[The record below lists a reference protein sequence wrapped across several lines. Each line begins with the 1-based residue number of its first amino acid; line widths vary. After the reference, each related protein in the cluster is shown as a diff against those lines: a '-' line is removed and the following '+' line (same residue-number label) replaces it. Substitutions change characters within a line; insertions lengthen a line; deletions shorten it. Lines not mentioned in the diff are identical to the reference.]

1 MNATQRRLEG
11 KVALI
16 VGAGQTPGPKMG
28 NGRAT
33 ALLFAREGAQVLAAD
48 QNIASAEETVALIQ
62 SEGGSAAA
70 VETDVTDESSIQRAV
85 HDCTQRWNRLDILHN
100 NVGISVAGGDAPV
113 TEITVEAFD
122 RIMAVNLRSVV
133 LACKHALPIMRD
145 QGSGVILTIS
155 SIAALVILY
164 SSAQAGSIRIGTEGA
179 YPPWNAKDESGKL
192 IGFEV
197 ELAGWLCIYMKADC
211 TLVEQDWDGMIPGL
225 IMRKYDAI
233 MAGMS
238 ITDERM
244 KTINFSQ
251 GYADEVA
258 SLAVM
263 KGSSLEGMDTPK
275 AINLSTGGGAAK
287 KALKTLTAAL
297 AGKTIGVQ
305 TATIHQNFLESGDVG
320 NVKVRTYKTQDE
332 VNLDL
337 AAGRIDAAL
346 AAAVAFTDYAEKSG
360 KPVVL
365 VGPTFSGG
373 AFGNGVGVGIRKADT
388 QLLEDFNKAIDS
400 ARKSG
405 KISELA
411 IRWFGFDASM

>member
-1 MNATQRRLEG
+1 MKNIF
-11 KVALI
+11 K
-16 VGAGQTPGPKMG
+16 
-28 NGRAT
+28 
-33 ALLFAREGAQVLAAD
+33 LFL
-48 QNIASAEETVALIQ
+48 S
-62 SEGGSAAA
+62 
-70 VETDVTDESSIQRAV
+70 
-85 HDCTQRWNRLDILHN
+85 
-100 NVGISVAGGDAPV
+100 SVA
-113 TEITVEAFD
+113 
-122 RIMAVNLRSVV
+122 
-133 LACKHALPIMRD
+133 ALMIFF
-145 QGSGVILTIS
+145 
-155 SIAALVILY
+155 
-164 SSAQAGSIRIGTEGA
+164 SSAQADSIRIGTEGA

-197 ELAGWLCIYMKADC
+197 ELANFLCIYMKRDC
-211 TLVEQDWDGMIPGL
+211 TIVEQDWDGMIPGL

-263 KGSSLEGMDTPK
+263 KGSSLEGIDTPK
-275 AINLSTGGGAAK
+275 SINLSSGGSAAK
-287 KALKTLTAAL
+287 KVLKTLTAAL

-320 NVKVRTYKTQDE
+320 SVKVRTYKTQDE

-360 KPVVL
+360 KAVVL
-365 VGPTFSGG
+365 VGPTFAGG
-373 AFGNGVGVGIRKADT
+373 DFGNGVGVGLRKEDT
-388 QLLEDFNKAIDS
+388 QLEKDFNKAINT
-400 ARKSG
+400 ARKNG

-411 IRWFGFDASM
+411 IKWFGFDASM

>member
-1 MNATQRRLEG
+1 MKNICKFFLSSL
-11 KVALI
+11 VAL
-16 VGAGQTPGPKMG
+16 
-28 NGRAT
+28 
-33 ALLFAREGAQVLAAD
+33 VL
-48 QNIASAEETVALIQ
+48 
-62 SEGGSAAA
+62 
-70 VETDVTDESSIQRAV
+70 
-85 HDCTQRWNRLDILHN
+85 
-100 NVGISVAGGDAPV
+100 
-113 TEITVEAFD
+113 
-122 RIMAVNLRSVV
+122 
-133 LACKHALPIMRD
+133 
-145 QGSGVILTIS
+145 IS
-155 SIAALVILY
+155 STTLADKIK
-164 SSAQAGSIRIGTEGA
+164 IGTEGA

-197 ELAGWLCIYMKADC
+197 ELANFLCIYMEADC
-211 TLVEQDWDGMIPGL
+211 TIVEQDWDGMIPGL

-238 ITDERM
+238 ITGERM

-275 AINLSTGGGAAK
+275 AINLSTGGGDVK

-320 NVKVRTYKTQDE
+320 SVKIKTYKTQDE

-373 AFGNGVGVGIRKADT
+373 AFGNGVGVGIRKDDT
-388 QLLEDFNKAIDS
+388 DLLNKFNKAINV
-400 ARKSG
+400 ARKNG

-411 IRWFGFDASM
+411 IKWFGFDASM

>member
-1 MNATQRRLEG
+1 MKNIYKFFLSSI
-11 KVALI
+11 VAL
-16 VGAGQTPGPKMG
+16 G
-28 NGRAT
+28 
-33 ALLFAREGAQVLAAD
+33 LLV
-48 QNIASAEETVALIQ
+48 ST
-62 SEGGSAAA
+62 
-70 VETDVTDESSIQRAV
+70 
-85 HDCTQRWNRLDILHN
+85 
-100 NVGISVAGGDAPV
+100 
-113 TEITVEAFD
+113 
-122 RIMAVNLRSVV
+122 
-133 LACKHALPIMRD
+133 
-145 QGSGVILTIS
+145 
-155 SIAALVILY
+155 
-164 SSAQAGSIRIGTEGA
+164 AQADSIRIGTEGA

-197 ELAGWLCIYMKADC
+197 ELANWLCIYMKADC

-305 TATIHQNFLESGDVG
+305 TATIHQNFLESGDVCS
-320 NVKVRTYKTQDE
+320 VKIRTYKTQDE

-373 AFGNGVGVGIRKADT
+373 AFGNGVGVGIRKDDT
-388 QLLEDFNKAIDS
+388 ALLKKFNAAINKA
-400 ARKSG
+400 RKTG

-411 IRWFGFDASM
+411 IKWFGFDASM